1 MHGGESTPRTPTFLA
16 LNLEPFND
24 IHFKLLT
31 KVGDKVKIGQPLVED
46 KSIEGRAFVSPAAG
60 TITEFRRG
68 LKRRLLDIVI
78 QVDADEQYFPL
89 KTIDISHTSREEII
103 NALKQGGIFANIR
116 SRPFNKLADPSKM
129 PRNIFVKAV
138 ESAPFIPPAEF
149 QVEGFEK
156 EFEVGLAA
164 LAKLTNGK
172 VHLVYHKD
180 SSCSAF
186 TNAAHVQK
194 HTVEGPHPVS
204 NHSLHIQEID
214 PVQNFEDIIWTLNAH
229 DVVSIGSI
237 IRLGKTHI
245 ERVIGIGGP
254 GILPERTGYY
264 RIRAGYPIESL
275 ISNRLDREVVRLVSG
290 DPLMGQKVDPKDFLG
305 YYHFAFCAIP
315 ESSGR
320 EFLHF
325 FRLGADKYSFSG
337 AYLSGHLDPSKREYE
352 FTTNLHGEER
362 AFIDGSLYDRV
373 MPLSLSTM
381 TLVKAVMAED
391 YDRAHELGL
400 LDVDSEDFAL
410 PTFVC
415 PSKIE
420 MTDII
425 KGGLQASAAEIFG

>member
-1 MHGGESTPRTPTFLA
+1 
-16 LNLEPFND
+16 
-24 IHFKLLT
+24 
-31 KVGDKVKIGQPLVED
+31 
-46 KSIEGRAFVSPAAG
+46 
-60 TITEFRRG
+60 
-68 LKRRLLDIVI
+68 
-78 QVDADEQYFPL
+78 
-89 KTIDISHTSREEII
+89 
-103 NALKQGGIFANIR
+103 
-116 SRPFNKLADPSKM
+116 
-129 PRNIFVKAV
+129 
-138 ESAPFIPPAEF
+138 
-149 QVEGFEK
+149 
-156 EFEVGLAA
+156 
-164 LAKLTNGK
+164 
-172 VHLVYHKD
+172 
-180 SSCSAF
+180 
-186 TNAAHVQK
+186 
-194 HTVEGPHPVS
+194 
-204 NHSLHIQEID
+204 
-214 PVQNFEDIIWTLNAH
+214 
-229 DVVSIGSI
+229 
-237 IRLGKTHI
+237 
-245 ERVIGIGGP
+245 
-254 GILPERTGYY
+254 
-264 RIRAGYPIESL
+264 
-275 ISNRLDREVVRLVSG
+275 
-290 DPLMGQKVDPKDFLG
+290 MGQKVDPKDFLG